1 MGKVWAVIRREFQE
15 RVRSRQFLIGTML
28 GPVLLGALFV
38 MPVLLQRNTRAKRIV
53 VVDVSSSG
61 FGARVEGILRL
72 ATRNDKPTGEK
83 RYIVDRVVVGD
94 RALEQVRDSLVAR
107 IDRRD
112 LEGEGVD
119 GILVA
124 DDLALTRDT
133 IEYYGANVG
142 SPAEMGALNRNVRQA
157 VLLEKLTRN
166 NVDPQM
172 LASLAKPVELT
183 TLRVSQ
189 GEMTGQSGEASF
201 LLAYIMSFVLYMAL
215 LLYGMQ
221 VLTSTVEEKTNRINE
236 VLVSSMTP
244 FQLLLGKVVG
254 VGSVGLMQLTIWA
267 SAAYALSSQ
276 KAAIA
281 RMLGASPDAIAS
293 IPIPSIPIG
302 VFVVFLLF
310 FLLGFFFYAAAYAAV
325 GSSCS
330 TVQETQQAAMP
341 LTLLI
346 VAGLFLMFRL
356 LDEPSG
362 TLGRVLS
369 LVPPFAPFV
378 TPVRNSL
385 GALPVGDLLT
395 SIVAMVL
402 GVLGMAWIAGRIY
415 RTGILMYGKRATF
428 REMFRW
434 VRAG

>member
-1 MGKVWAVIRREFQE
+1 MRKVWAVIRREFQE

-28 GPVLLGALFV
+28 GPILLGLLFV

-53 VVDVSSSG
+53 VVDVAQSG
-61 FGARVEGILRL
+61 FGARVENVLKL

-83 RYIVDRVVVGD
+83 RYIVNRVVVGD
-94 RALEQVRDSLVAR
+94 RPLDQVRDSLVAR

-119 GILVA
+119 GILLA

-166 NVDPQM
+166 NVNPQM

-189 GEMTGQSGEASF
+189 GTMTGQSGEASF

-254 VGSVGLMQLTIWA
+254 V
-267 SAAYALSSQ
+267 
-276 KAAIA
+276 
-281 RMLGASPDAIAS
+281 
-293 IPIPSIPIG
+293 
-302 VFVVFLLF
+302 
-310 FLLGFFFYAAAYAAV
+310 
-325 GSSCS
+325 
-330 TVQETQQAAMP
+330 
-341 LTLLI
+341 
-346 VAGLFLMFRL
+346 FR
-356 LDEPSG
+356 
-362 TLGRVLS
+362 RV
-369 LVPPFAPFV
+369 
-378 TPVRNSL
+378 
-385 GALPVGDLLT
+385 
-395 SIVAMVL
+395 
-402 GVLGMAWIAGRIY
+402 
-415 RTGILMYGKRATF
+415 
-428 REMFRW
+428 
-434 VRAG
+434 